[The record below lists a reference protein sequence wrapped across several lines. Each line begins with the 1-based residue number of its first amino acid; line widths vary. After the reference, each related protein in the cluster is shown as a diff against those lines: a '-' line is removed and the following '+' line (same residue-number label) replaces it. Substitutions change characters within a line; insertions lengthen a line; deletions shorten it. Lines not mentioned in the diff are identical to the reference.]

1 MNLRGLAAGV
11 TLATALVTGCLAAT
25 WATMGA
31 SSSSYLPDWSGEWQ
45 QVGATPNPDGGFD
58 DSLNKVL
65 KEMDWSPPNKPAL
78 QAKIDKIQAAERKE
92 MEAVLHGANPGGA
105 VVACTFGYPAIMLDS
120 PLMFEVVP
128 SPKETTL
135 IFSSREIRTVYTDG
149 RAHPGKDDLW
159 PTAWGDSIGHW
170 EGQTLVIDTIA
181 VTAPSGFGAQEGT
194 PVLAFGG
201 IEQSLLIT
209 FLSPQAHFIERLR
222 MIDKNH
228 LQDQMTVVD
237 PTNFTKPWH
246 MTRTYE
252 RVTTIHRM
260 VYEDCEGDDRNPIV
274 NGHFTIAP
282 PPDESA
288 SRPATSPKS
297 APPAQSPPHQ

>member
-1 MNLRGLAAGV
+1 MLAAALLIGWL
-11 TLATALVTGCLAAT
+11 LATS
-25 WATMGA
+25 ATMGA
-31 SSSSYLPDWSGEWQ
+31 SSSSILPDWSGEWQ

-58 DSLNKVL
+58 DSLKKVL
-65 KEMDWSPPNKPAL
+65 TEMDWSPPNKPAV
-78 QAKIDKIQAAERKE
+78 QAKIDKIDAAERKE

-128 SPKETTL
+128 TPKETAL

-149 RAHPGKDDLW
+149 RQHPGKDDLW
-159 PTAWGDSIGHW
+159 ATAWGDSIGHW

-181 VTAPSGFGAQEGT
+181 VQAPSGFGGHDGA

-209 FLSPQAHFIERLR
+209 YLSPQAHFIERLR

-228 LQDQMTVVD
+228 LRDDMTVIDAV
-237 PTNFTKPWH
+237 NFTKPWH
-246 MTRTYE
+246 LTRTYE
-252 RVTTIHRM
+252 RVATIHRM
-260 VYEDCEGDDRNPIV
+260 VYEDCEGEDRNPIV

-282 PPDESA
+282 PPDEKPSTPPDSTAPSA
-288 SRPATSPKS
+288 TPASKG
-297 APPAQSPPHQ
+297 APSGHSSPPR

>member
-1 MNLRGLAAGV
+1 MKPRRQVLAAAV
-11 TLATALVTGCLAAT
+11 LAGLLIGCLI
-25 WATMGA
+25 TMGA
-31 SSSSYLPDWSGEWQ
+31 TTSSVLPDWSGQWQ

-65 KEMDWSPPNKPAL
+65 KEMEWSPPEKPEL
-78 QAKIDKIQAAERKE
+78 KAKVDMIDAAERKE

-105 VVACTFGYPAIMLDS
+105 VAACTFGYPAIMLDS
-120 PLMFEVVP
+120 PLMFEVLP
-128 SPKETTL
+128 TPKETVL

-149 RAHPGKDDLW
+149 RQHPGKDDLW

-181 VTAPSGFGAQEGT
+181 VQAPSGFGAHDGT

-209 FLSPQAHFIERLR
+209 YLSPEARFIERIR
-222 MIDKNH
+222 MIDKDH
-228 LQDQMTVVD
+228 LQDQMTIID
-237 PTNFTKPWH
+237 PANFTEPWR

-252 RVTTIHRM
+252 RVTHIHRM
-260 VYEDCEGDDRNPIV
+260 VYEDCEGEDRNPVV
-274 NGHFTIAP
+274 NGHFTLTP
-282 PPDESA
+282 PPGESA
-288 SRPATSPKS
+288 PQTPTSES
-297 APPAQSPPHQ
+297 TSQ

>member
-1 MNLRGLAAGV
+1 MSLRTAAASASV
-11 TLATALVTGCLAAT
+11 AAALLIGCL
-25 WATMGA
+25 ATMGA
-31 SSSSYLPDWSGEWQ
+31 SSSSDLPDWSGEWQ

-58 DSLNKVL
+58 DSLNRVL
-65 KEMDWSPPNKPAL
+65 KEMDWSPPMKPEL
-78 QAKIDKIQAAERKE
+78 QAKVDKIDASEEKQ

-105 VVACTFGYPAIMLDS
+105 VTACTFGYPAIMLDS

-128 SPKETTL
+128 APKETAL

-149 RAHPGKDDLW
+149 RQHPGNGDLW
-159 PTAWGDSIGHW
+159 ATAWGDSIGHW

-181 VTAPSGFGAQEGT
+181 VQAPAGFGGPDGT

-222 MIDKNH
+222 MIDDNH
-228 LQDQMTVVD
+228 LQDQMTVID

-246 MTRTYE
+246 LSRTYE
-252 RVTTIHRM
+252 RVTTIDRM

-274 NGHFTIAP
+274 NGHFELAP
-282 PPDESA
+282 PPDETPSKA
-288 SRPATSPKS
+288 PKPVPAKK
-297 APPAQSPPHQ
+297 

>member
-1 MNLRGLAAGV
+1 MKRGRPVLAAAI
-11 TLATALVTGCLAAT
+11 LAALSTGCAGAT
-25 WATMGA
+25 GV
-31 SSSSYLPDWSGEWQ
+31 SSSSSGLPDWSGEWQ

-58 DSLNKVL
+58 DSLSKVL
-65 KEMDWSPPNKPAL
+65 KEMDWSPPMKPAL
-78 QAKIDKIQAAERKE
+78 RAKVDEIDAAERKE

-120 PLMFEVVP
+120 PLMFEVVT
-128 SPKETTL
+128 SPQETAL

-149 RAHPGKDDLW
+149 RQHPGKDDLW

-181 VTAPSGFGAQEGT
+181 VTAPAGFGAHEGT

-222 MIDKNH
+222 MTDKNH
-228 LQDQMTVVD
+228 LRDDMTVID
-237 PTNFTKPWH
+237 PVNFTKPWH
-246 MTRTYE
+246 LTRTYE

-260 VYEDCEGDDRNPIV
+260 VYEDCEGSDRNPIV
-274 NGHFTIAP
+274 NGHFTLAP
-282 PPDESA
+282 PPDEVTA
-288 SRPATSPKS
+288 PATR
-297 APPAQSPPHQ
+297 

>member
-1 MNLRGLAAGV
+1 MITRRLAASA
-11 TLATALVTGCLAAT
+11 TLTAALLFACLVAN
-25 WATMGA
+25 GA
-31 SSSSYLPDWSGEWQ
+31 PAGESSSSTLPDWSGEWQ

-78 QAKIDKIQAAERKE
+78 QEKIDKIQASERKE

-105 VVACTFGYPAIMLDS
+105 VTACTFGYPAIMLDS

-149 RAHPGKDDLW
+149 RQHPGPDDLW
-159 PTAWGDSIGHW
+159 ATAWGDSIGHW

-181 VTAPSGFGAQEGT
+181 VTAPAGFGAREGT
-194 PVLAFGG
+194 PILAFGG

-209 FLSPQAHFIERLR
+209 FLSPKAHFIERIR

-228 LQDQMTVVD
+228 LQDQMTVID
-237 PTNFTKPWH
+237 PVNFTKPWRL
-246 MTRTYE
+246 MRTYE

-260 VYEDCEGDDRNPIV
+260 VYEDCEGEDRNPIV
-274 NGHFTIAP
+274 NGHFELAP
-282 PPDESA
+282 PPDEKGGA
-288 SRPATSPKS
+288 SESHPTPATQSKS
-297 APPAQSPPHQ
+297 TQ

>member
-1 MNLRGLAAGV
+1 MKLRRTLAGATLAA
-11 TLATALVTGCLAAT
+11 ALLIGCFVSTNAIMAASP
-25 WATMGA
+25 
-31 SSSSYLPDWSGEWQ
+31 SSGLPDWSGEWQ
-45 QVGATPNPDGGFD
+45 QVGAMPSPNGGFY

-65 KEMDWSPPNKPAL
+65 TEMDWSPPMKPAL
-78 QAKIDKIQAAERKE
+78 QAKIDKVDAAERKE
-92 MEAVLHGANPGGA
+92 MDAVLHGANPGGA
-105 VVACTFGYPAIMLDS
+105 AVACVFGYPAIMLDS

-128 SPKETTL
+128 TPKETAL

-149 RAHPGKDDLW
+149 RQHPGRDDLW

-170 EGQTLVIDTIA
+170 EGQTLVIDTIE
-181 VTAPSGFGAQEGT
+181 VQAPSGFGAHEGT

-209 FLSPQAHFIERLR
+209 YLSPQAHFIERLR

-228 LQDQMTVVD
+228 LQDQMTVID

-246 MTRTYE
+246 LARTYE

-260 VYEDCEGDDRNPIV
+260 VYEDCEGDNRNPIV
-274 NGHFTIAP
+274 DGHFTIAP
-282 PPDESA
+282 PPDE
-288 SRPATSPKS
+288 K
-297 APPAQSPPHQ
+297 PPAKPAAAPKK

>member
-1 MNLRGLAAGV
+1 MKPRGSTAGA
-11 TLATALVTGCLAAT
+11 TLAIALVIGCLAGT
-25 WATMGA
+25 GPTMSA
-31 SSSSYLPDWSGEWQ
+31 SSRSASSTLPDWSGEWQ

-65 KEMDWSPPNKPAL
+65 KEMDWSPPEKPELKAKVD
-78 QAKIDKIQAAERKE
+78 KIDAAERKE

-105 VVACTFGYPAIMLDS
+105 VTACTFGYPAIMLDS

-128 SPKETTL
+128 TPKETAL

-149 RAHPGKDDLW
+149 RSHPGKDDLW
-159 PTAWGDSIGHW
+159 PTQWGDSIGHW

-181 VTAPSGFGAQEGT
+181 VRAPSGFGSPDGT

-222 MIDKNH
+222 MTDKNH
-228 LQDQMTVVD
+228 LQDQITIVD
-237 PTNFTKPWH
+237 PVNFTKPWH

-252 RVTTIHRM
+252 RVTTINRM
-260 VYEDCEGDDRNPIV
+260 VYEDCEGEDRNPIV
-274 NGHFTIAP
+274 NGHFTLAAP
-282 PPDESA
+282 PGESA
-288 SRPATSPKS
+288 QRPAAPKK
-297 APPAQSPPHQ
+297 